1 MVTQPNCI
9 ADGFGADTHVHDQ
22 SVDHRGPIGRALAWR
37 AAGAARRR
45 SAGTAREAQAP
56 RGSPLSTDRDGS
68 PTAGCARRCETHE
81 ISGAWRRH
89 RRCTQGRP
97 KEITIMS
104 FETINTDELNAV
116 TGGLGPILSGLLGGA
131 LQGAGGAIANGQIG
145 NGGILK
151 GLLSG
156 GLQGAASGIQAL
168 GRGGQGQAQ
177 GQGPQPQGGA

>member
-1 MVTQPNCI
+1 
-9 ADGFGADTHVHDQ
+9 
-22 SVDHRGPIGRALAWR
+22 
-37 AAGAARRR
+37 
-45 SAGTAREAQAP
+45 
-56 RGSPLSTDRDGS
+56 
-68 PTAGCARRCETHE
+68 
-81 ISGAWRRH
+81 
-89 RRCTQGRP
+89 
-97 KEITIMS
+97 MS

-151 GLLSG
+151 GLLSA